1 MFCQMVMKS
10 KNVGL
15 GVSGITWNHQTS
27 FNERQHVCETDHDHQ
42 RVRLPSHIRHTAGN
56 RCCAAPRALCLP
68 ANNQS
73 IGGLQQTQLKGPL
86 TTSLGAAPI
95 MLSAA
100 KLSASVQVRA
110 PNQHFYNSVHQ
121 LLQSMLAPQVRGF
134 AASARTLRMRI
145 RSVGNIRRI
154 TKTMKMVAASKL
166 KGFEMRMRA
175 SRPLSAAI
183 AKVQEVMPK
192 SDVPVEGPTL
202 CVTLNSD
209 KGLCGAVNSTIIKSL
224 RNWSKDHPEAQKNI
238 VMIGDKGRAPMSR
251 LFAKDITLQFT
262 DHAKKPP
269 SFVVAS
275 LIAEEVSN
283 SPQGEAMLFYNKF
296 KSAIAYE
303 TTVSP
308 LPSKTAVMAS
318 LEKVTETYEFEGDEK
333 ETLADMYQFMLAS
346 RLFNGLLES
355 TTCEFSARM
364 QAMDGAS
371 KNCGQLINRLTTQ
384 MNRARQAS
392 ITTELCEIIAGAESL
407 KG

>member
-1 MFCQMVMKS
+1 VTTQSDFHFH
-10 KNVGL
+10 N
-15 GVSGITWNHQTS
+15 
-27 FNERQHVCETDHDHQ
+27 
-42 RVRLPSHIRHTAGN
+42 
-56 RCCAAPRALCLP
+56 AAH
-68 ANNQS
+68 S
-73 IGGLQQTQLKGPL
+73 
-86 TTSLGAAPI
+86 
-95 MLSAA
+95 
-100 KLSASVQVRA
+100 
-110 PNQHFYNSVHQ
+110 
-121 LLQSMLAPQVRGF
+121 LLQSLLAPQARGF
-134 AASARTLRMRI
+134 AASARTLRLRI

-166 KGFEMRMRA
+166 KGFETRMRA

-192 SDVPVEGPTL
+192 SETVPEGPTL

-209 KGLCGAVNSTIIKSL
+209 KGLCGAVNSTIVKSI
-224 RNWSKDHPEAQKNI
+224 RNWTKEHPEAQKNI
-238 VMIGDKGRAPMSR
+238 IMIGDKGRAPLSR
-251 LFAKDITLQFT
+251 LFAKDISLQFT

-275 LIAEEVSN
+275 LIAEEISN
-283 SPQGEAMLFYNKF
+283 APQGEALLFYNKF

-303 TTVSP
+303 TNISS
-308 LPSKTAVMAS
+308 LPSKTEVMSS
-318 LEKVTETYEFEGDEK
+318 LAKITETYEIEGE
-333 ETLADMYQFMLAS
+333 ENATLADMYQFMLAS

-371 KNCGQLINRLTTQ
+371 KNCGALINRLTTQ

>member
-1 MFCQMVMKS
+1 MF
-10 KNVGL
+10 
-15 GVSGITWNHQTS
+15 
-27 FNERQHVCETDHDHQ
+27 
-42 RVRLPSHIRHTAGN
+42 
-56 RCCAAPRALCLP
+56 
-68 ANNQS
+68 
-73 IGGLQQTQLKGPL
+73 
-86 TTSLGAAPI
+86 
-95 MLSAA
+95 SAA
-100 KLSASVQVRA
+100 KLSASVQVQTFLLCPSRFLNVTA
-110 PNQHFYNSVHQ
+110 YS
-121 LLQSMLAPQVRGF
+121 LLQSLMAPQVRGF
-134 AASARTLRMRI
+134 AASARTLRLRI

-166 KGFEMRMRA
+166 KGFETRMRA

-202 CVTLNSD
+202 CITLSSD
-209 KGLCGAVNSTIIKSL
+209 KGLCGAVNSTIVKSI
-224 RNWSKDHPEAQKNI
+224 RNWSKENPEATKSI
-238 VMIGDKGRAPMSR
+238 VMIGDKGRAPLTR

-269 SFVVAS
+269 SFAVAS

-283 SPQGEAMLFYNKF
+283 TPQGEALLFYNKF

-303 TTVSP
+303 TTVSQ
-308 LPSKTAVMAS
+308 LPSKTAVLAS
-318 LEKVTETYEFEGDEK
+318 IGKVTETYEFEGDEK
-333 ETLADMYQFMLAS
+333 NTMEDMYQFMLAS
-346 RLFNGLLES
+346 RLFNGLLEA

-371 KNCGQLINRLTTQ
+371 KNCGALINRLTTQ